1 MSADRVQSGNLRRPT
16 SPKKNSATEI
26 QRRAELQDLARF
38 VGLVR
43 ALNVEKVGSGDGKPS
58 ENVLTTRALL
68 RATFTITT
76 ELGRYSQTSYDH
88 F

>member
-1 MSADRVQSGNLRRPT
+1 MSAYRVQSGNLRRPT
-16 SPKKNSATEI
+16 SPEKNSATEV

-58 ENVLTTRALL
+58 ENVLTARALYHFKSYFHNYD
-68 RATFTITT
+68 RD
-76 ELGRYSQTSYDH
+76 SQTSYDH